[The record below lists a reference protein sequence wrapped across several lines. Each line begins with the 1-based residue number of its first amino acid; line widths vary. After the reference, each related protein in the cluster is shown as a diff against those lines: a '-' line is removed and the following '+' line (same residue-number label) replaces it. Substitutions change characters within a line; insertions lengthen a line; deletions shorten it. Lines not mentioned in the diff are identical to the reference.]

1 MKLADA
7 MNEAWMA
14 SRLGLPLSWAAGV
27 TTAEQ
32 RREAIRTAILQQ
44 QRALTIAGKRE
55 GKPCGTWKELF
66 ERTYRTSLNKP
77 ET

>member
-1 MKLADA
+1 

-14 SRLGLPLSWAAGV
+14 NRLELPLSWAAGV

-44 QRALTIAGKRE
+44 QRALTIAGKRK
-55 GKPCGTWKELF
+55 GKACETWKALF
-66 ERTYRTSLNKP
+66 ERTYRTSLNKA